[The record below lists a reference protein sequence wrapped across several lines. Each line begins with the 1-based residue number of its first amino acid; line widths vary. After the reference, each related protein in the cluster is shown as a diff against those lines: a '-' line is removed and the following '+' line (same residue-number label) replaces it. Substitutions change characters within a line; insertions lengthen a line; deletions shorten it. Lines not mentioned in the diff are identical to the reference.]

1 MANIFSEE
9 GSLKFKELIDKV
21 SNLVPT
27 LTNINSLNK
36 VRNVIIEKQ
45 EQLKNVVDNPTLSQN
60 QKQTIKDYLDKTQD
74 ILNLINARITE
85 VSSLGGKRRKSRKG
99 RKSRKHGKT
108 RKSRQSRKKTSKRY
122 RK

>member
-27 LTNINSLNK
+27 LTNINTLNK

-45 EQLKNVVDNPTLSQN
+45 EQLKNVIDNPTLSQN
-60 QKQTIKDYLDKTQD
+60 QKQTIKDYLDKTQEV
-74 ILNLINARITE
+74 LNLINARITE
-85 VSSLGGKRRKSRKG
+85 MSSLGGKRRKG
-99 RKSRKHGKT
+99 RKSRKSRKGK
-108 RKSRQSRKKTSKRY
+108 KSRKTIRRTY
-122 RK
+122 

>member
-45 EQLKNVVDNPTLSQN
+45 EQLKNIIDNQNLSPH

-85 VSSLGGKRRKSRKG
+85 VSSLGGKRRKSRKS
-99 RKSRKHGKT
+99 RKSRKGKKS
-108 RKSRQSRKKTSKRY
+108 RKSRKSIRRPY
-122 RK
+122 

>member
-1 MANIFSEE
+1 MANILSEE

-27 LTNINSLNK
+27 LTNINTLNK

-45 EQLKNVVDNPTLSQN
+45 DQLKNIIDNPNLSQH
-60 QKQTIKDYLDKTQD
+60 QKQIIKDYLDKTQEV
-74 ILNLINARITE
+74 LNLINTRITE

-99 RKSRKHGKT
+99 RKGRKG
-108 RKSRQSRKKTSKRY
+108 RKSRFRILFFSK
-122 RK
+122 